1 MQRELQQQRPF
12 RSPSVEAGAA
22 LLRCADR
29 LRYHLESCLQPFELT
44 FQQYNVLRILR
55 GSRTGALPTLE
66 IGARLIERS
75 PGITRL
81 IDRLQRKGLV
91 QRKHDKNDRRM
102 VLCCITRRGLD
113 TLAALD
119 EPFNARDEWAMSSLH
134 KTQVTAL
141 IRILERL
148 LSGLSCD
155 WPNSP
160 RSG

>member
-1 MQRELQQQRPF
+1 MQRELRQQRPF

-29 LRYHLESCLQPFELT
+29 LRYHLDSSLQPFELT

-55 GSRTGALPTLE
+55 GAGADGLPTLE

-81 IDRLQRKGLV
+81 IDRLEKKGLV
-91 QRKHDKNDRRM
+91 NRKHDSNDRRM
-102 VLCCITRRGLD
+102 VLCSITRRGVNM
-113 TLAALD
+113 LAALD
-119 EPFNARDEWAMSSLH
+119 EPINARDEWAMSALH
-134 KTQVTAL
+134 PPQLIAL
-141 IRILERL
+141 IRLLERL

-155 WPNSP
+155 WPDSP
-160 RSG
+160 QPG